1 MSNSEWRWRRLVKS
15 FVATSTPYDCLFLR
29 YFLLP
34 TGFSYSYSA
43 VSLLF
48 TRPLLFFVTS
58 SDPCPGRNWCWWSLS
73 AELQTQVP
81 IWGLQDT
88 LRRELKDC
96 LSLSL
101 VSFPQTLNSKWS
113 TELGEH
119 QVSDTVGVAFNGV
132 AETGLLSP
140 LDPASP
146 WTDYGKGNKGIWR
159 GKIED

>member
-1 MSNSEWRWRRLVKS
+1 MALEKTWQTVTGLIHTLWLFVPSLFSPSNWVLLFLLCRLPSSNS
-15 FVATSTPYDCLFLR
+15 
-29 YFLLP
+29 
-34 TGFSYSYSA
+34 
-43 VSLLF
+43 
-48 TRPLLFFVTS
+48 TS
-58 SDPCPGRNWCWWSLS
+58 SLFCYFTKPLPGQERCLWSLS
-73 AELQTQVP
+73 AELQAQVP
-81 IWGLQDT
+81 IWGWQDT